1 MNSVRHLQVTRKA
14 AKLDALKQKTA
25 EEITKSGAEHAPM
38 AGLTP
43 CRTWI
48 AMILQHATYGVYE

>member
-14 AKLDALKQKTA
+14 AKLDVLKQKTA
-25 EEITKSGAEHAPM
+25 KEITKSGAEHAEM

-43 CRTWI
+43 CRT
-48 AMILQHATYGVYE
+48 